1 MASNLPGK
9 TEASLGQLSQ
19 LGQGSDHYYLRGK
32 EISSTLPSAS
42 SPFPLPSSTREKK
55 KERMLLANILCPT
68 SHFLQ
73 TQFIR
78 SRVHKL
84 IY

>member
-42 SPFPLPSSTREKK
+42 SPFPLPTRVKKKK
-55 KERMLLANILCPT
+55 KEKAT
-68 SHFLQ
+68 G
-73 TQFIR
+73 
-78 SRVHKL
+78 
-84 IY
+84 

>member
-55 KERMLLANILCPT
+55 RKGCYWLT
-68 SHFLQ
+68 SFVQRLIFFKHNL
-73 TQFIR
+73 
-78 SRVHKL
+78 SVHKL